1 MPQPAQLS
9 KDKKP
14 DKGKAESKTFAP
26 KHFDP
31 IEHGQVKKRGLLF
44 LFCGVIL
51 PTIALLFET
60 TFHFC
65 AHNFFDPF
73 PTASHV
79 VLFALIPLSNFLVW
93 LGTRKDLSNHYAF
106 MSLASGMAMGVSCL
120 YSLMFLPLTPISC
133 FFALALG
140 FGLLGLAPLLSVPC
154 NLIAGK
160 TVCRLADRKGT
171 YFNAHQFEHMGHMI
185 ILVMVIAIEL
195 PSTLTRINL
204 AKAADKNV
212 IESSAGVDWLR
223 LYGSQEV
230 LLRSCYER
238 SGKATDILGSLYE
251 SAHHTTIDQNRRVF
265 FKVTGKP
272 YNSVPIPKAARATI
286 QHTGVITDPA
296 NLNAGVDD
304 EFDIDTDIAGEE
316 VCGVARGL
324 SASQSEITG
333 NVDPSIALASL
344 NWTIAFTNDSKFNR
358 EARAKILLPPH
369 AVTTKAT
376 LTINNVERDATI
388 MVRSKARARYKKAVM
403 EKKDPLLVSTCGS
416 DQILVQCY
424 PVQPGQTVTVKL
436 QIAAPMSIPTDKQA
450 SLMMPAFLERNFQ
463 VDSPVKVDIKS
474 SGPLIAGALKITQA
488 EVAQA
493 NEVRTDSVVPDEMK
507 PSYELK
513 GDIENA
519 QLACFNAVISAA
531 RNSTNNSVSYAGNEL
546 PGLKITRNL
555 RPASYP
561 GISSLLIVIDG
572 SASMQQSFAQI
583 AEAIKAV
590 PPSMSVQIKVVGDT
604 TSELYSG
611 LQRGNSGDV
620 LNAAERLKE
629 MKGEGGQDDSA
640 TLNDALSLAAMTNRM
655 SVLWIHAAQPM
666 TSENTANVQACLKRS
681 DRPLLFDM
689 QVMAG
694 PNELLNGVNTPKS
707 LVRVERTGNLKTD
720 LISFFNACSNTGASQ
735 NTGPSSSTDVSPIP
749 IAGLGP
755 VPNREP
761 EYVFTQG
768 ANSNELPSALPGGTG
783 DKRLAQIWANQRIAE
798 DLQNPTQASSSE
810 PSVLAQA
817 FQIISPVSSAIVT
830 DPEEKTLASAVKPKT
845 KFSDRFRKPMGE
857 IRALR
862 RKISE
867 DLNVKANLERNFKS
881 KVDQLNSLSSAA
893 SSAQPGQSL
902 SNAPQAS
909 YRGKRDNNE
918 QMRAMEE
925 SKQIAMSPMGGAK
938 DAEQMKAE
946 AEKGQSDSPILQGAT
961 NGVVAQFEG
970 SASGGAFDKLAQS
983 KNFRLETSTN
993 KKENAAPPNDDG
1005 SEISEADESSDPAS
1019 NVVPNSKTP
1028 DANGNFIDANGDTV
1042 DADGKPVP
1050 EADTWILLSILGMI
1064 FAGTWL
1070 NNKKRKA
1077 RGS

>member
-14 DKGKAESKTFAP
+14 EKGKAAIKAFAP

-223 LYGSQEV
+223 RYGSQEV

-316 VCGVARGL
+316 VSGVARGL

-333 NVDPSIALASL
+333 NVDPSTALASL

-424 PVQPGQTVTVKL
+424 PVQPGQTVKVKL
-436 QIAAPMSIPTDKQA
+436 QIAAPMSITKDKQA

-463 VDSPVKVDIKS
+463 VDSPIKVDIKS
-474 SGPLIAGALKITQA
+474 NEPLTAGAIKSIQA
-488 EVAQA
+488 GVAQA
-493 NEVRTDSVVPDEMK
+493 NEVRTDSVMPDERK
-507 PSYELK
+507 PAYELK

-519 QLACFNAVISAA
+519 QLACFGAVVTAP
-531 RNSTNNSVSYAGNEL
+531 RNSASKAISYQGKEL
-546 PGLKITRNL
+546 PGQFKISRNL

-572 SASMQQSFAQI
+572 SASMQQSFGQI
-583 AEAIKAV
+583 AEAIKGV

-604 TSELYSG
+604 TTELYSG
-611 LQRGNSGDV
+611 LQQGNSGDV
-620 LNAAERLKE
+620 LNAAERLKA

-640 TLNDALSLAAMTNRM
+640 TLDDALSLAAMTNRM

-666 TSENTANVQACLKRS
+666 TSASTANVQACLKRS
-681 DRPLLFDM
+681 QRPLLFDM

-694 PNELLNGVNTPKS
+694 PNEVLNGVNSPQT
-707 LVRVERTGNLKTD
+707 LVRVDRTGDLKTD
-720 LISFFNACSNTGASQ
+720 LISFFNACSNT
-735 NTGPSSSTDVSPIP
+735 SSSSEP
-749 IAGLGP
+749 
-755 VPNREP
+755 EP

-768 ANSNELPSALPGGTG
+768 ANSDELPSALPGATG

-798 DLQNPTQASSSE
+798 DLQNPTQTSSSE
-810 PSVLAQA
+810 PGVLAQA

-845 KFSDRFRKPMGE
+845 RFSDRFRKPMGE

-862 RKISE
+862 RKISD
-867 DLNVKANLERNFKS
+867 DLNVKANFERDFKS
-881 KVDQLNSLSSAA
+881 KVAQLNSLSSAA
-893 SSAQPGQSL
+893 SSAPATESL
-902 SNAPQAS
+902 SNLPQAS
-909 YRGKRDNNE
+909 YRGKLDNNE
-918 QMRAMEE
+918 QMRAREE
-925 SKQIAMSPMGGAK
+925 SKQIAMSPIGGAK

-970 SASGGAFDKLAQS
+970 SASGGGDKLVQK
-983 KNFRLETSTN
+983 KNFRLEMSPN
-993 KKENAAPPNDDG
+993 NKENAAPPSVDG
-1005 SEISEADESSDPAS
+1005 SEIREADESSDPAS
-1019 NVVPNSKTP
+1019 TVVPNGNTP
-1028 DANGNFIDANGDTV
+1028 DANGNFIDANGNTV

-1077 RGS
+1077 QSS